1 MKKIFVFLMVGLMLA
16 AAAATAAPAPK
27 EKAAKVAKAEKAE
40 KAEKDAPAKEKAASK
55 AQPSGPVTHVQ
66 LAELLVKALGLVRYL
81 PVAPSAQQTFDL
93 LMQNGISPQGG
104 WLLDAVVTKA
114 DLARVLVQALNMQDQ
129 VENPSDPQS
138 WIDAL
143 KAAGIS
149 LDRLSE
155 AIRSVEALPDGM
167 GQDVRLQSTDPLVY
181 DKNFTPGDR
190 EQYSVPLAMAT
201 RIFTELEAIRGEF
214 RPISPTPY

>member
-1 MKKIFVFLMVGLMLA
+1 MKKIFAFSMVGLMLA
-16 AAAATAAPAPK
+16 AAVATAAPAPK
-27 EKAAKVAKAEKAE
+27 EKEAKA
-40 KAEKDAPAKEKAASK
+40 APAKEKAVAK

-66 LAELLVKALGLVRYL
+66 LAELLVKALGLVRFL

-93 LMQNGISPQGG
+93 LMQNGISPQAG

-129 VENPSDPQS
+129 VENPNDPQS

-181 DKNFTPGDR
+181 NVNFTPGGTV
-190 EQYSVPLAMAT
+190 QYSVDLALVT

>member
-1 MKKIFVFLMVGLMLA
+1 MKKIFVFTMVGLMLA
-16 AAAATAAPAPK
+16 AAVATAAPAPK
-27 EKAAKVAKAEKAE
+27 EKAAKA
-40 KAEKDAPAKEKAASK
+40 APAKEKAVSK
-55 AQPSGPVTHVQ
+55 AQPTGPVTHVQ

-81 PVAPSAQQTFDL
+81 PVAPSAQQMFDL

-114 DLARVLVQALNMQDQ
+114 DLARVLVQALNIQDQ

-138 WIDAL
+138 WIDTL
-143 KAAGIS
+143 KAVGIS

-155 AIRSVEALPDGM
+155 AIRSVETLPDGM
-167 GQDVRLQSTDPLVY
+167 SQDVRLQSTDPLVY
-181 DKNFTPGDR
+181 NVTFTPGGTV
-190 EQYSVPLAMAT
+190 QYSVDLALVT